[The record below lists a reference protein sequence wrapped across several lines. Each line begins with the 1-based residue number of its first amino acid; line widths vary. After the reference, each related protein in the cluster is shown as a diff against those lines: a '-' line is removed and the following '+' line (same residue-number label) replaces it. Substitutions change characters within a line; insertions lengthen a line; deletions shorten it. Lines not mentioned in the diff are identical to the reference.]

1 MFPTVK
7 NRKIY
12 AGTLSPHPCQ
22 RESLP
27 LDPAQFKRKRICS
40 HRSELQILLRLR
52 NQ

>member
-27 LDPAQFKRKRICS
+27 LDPGTIQAQKN
-40 HRSELQILLRLR
+40 LQP
-52 NQ
+52 